1 MRRRV
6 PGRRVPG
13 EGQVWAL
20 ETDPPHPQA
29 TPSPPASVAPSPFPP
44 PTDPPWPSRPRPQLP
59 VPSPTRHAPPLFP
72 APVAPSA
79 LPFGGK
85 WAGWGALSFR
95 GGASGDPSA
104 QTIVDARGVGHLRP
118 HYARNAPPP
127 CWLLSSLHS
136 GFPREPGSGVGLIR
150 PRLPRDTPPLGAR
163 SGLASCCSPQKRRRV
178 SARRRSTR
186 FLFLPRESA
195 RRTHP
200 GRAAA
205 PGGPAQRFTFKVE
218 SPAVL
223 IVI

>member
-13 EGQVWAL
+13 EGQVWAS

-72 APVAPSA
+72 APTSDFWTPDRQTLHTRFPRPSPPH

-95 GGASGDPSA
+95 GRASGDPSA
-104 QTIVDARGVGHLRP
+104 QTIVDARGVGTSVPTTPGTRP
-118 HYARNAPPP
+118 HPAGCSPV
-127 CWLLSSLHS
+127 CI
-136 GFPREPGSGVGLIR
+136 PGSPGSQAR
-150 PRLPRDTPPLGAR
+150 ELG
-163 SGLASCCSPQKRRRV
+163 
-178 SARRRSTR
+178 
-186 FLFLPRESA
+186 
-195 RRTHP
+195 
-200 GRAAA
+200 
-205 PGGPAQRFTFKVE
+205 
-218 SPAVL
+218 
-223 IVI
+223 